1 MEWWHWV
8 VGGIVLILLELAI
21 PAFFV
26 IWFGL
31 GALLVAGV
39 LLLAG
44 ALSLTAQLLVWT
56 LSSLAMTALW
66 FGVFRPGRQTT
77 RIGTAAGETIGEV
90 GLLVSAVAPFER
102 GRVRFQK
109 PILGAEEWPRP
120 RFPRGSGCGWCR
132 SRAATSRWPGLDLSE
147 RNKEQ
152 PMSAGLAVAIAVLAF
167 ALITIAKGV
176 RLVAQGEEWVVERLG
191 RYHVTLRPGLNI
203 IIPFLDNVAYKLV
216 TKDIILDVQQQEV
229 ITRDNAVILAN
240 AIAFVK
246 VTDPVKAVYGV
257 TDFSE
262 AIRNLIMTT
271 LRSIVGEM
279 ELDEA
284 LSSRDKI
291 KARLRESIADEA
303 VDWGLTVKS
312 VEIQDIKPSESM
324 QRAMELQ
331 AAAERERKAA
341 VTKAEG
347 EKQAAI
353 LEAEARLEAARRDAN
368 AQVLLAEASSE
379 SIRRVTSAVGSE
391 PGPMM
396 YLLGEKYIASV
407 EKLAQSDNAKVVLM
421 PADLQETLRGLVG
434 KLGGR
439 G

>member
-1 MEWWHWV
+1 MFASE
-8 VGGIVLILLELAI
+8 GLAI
-21 PAFFV
+21 
-26 IWFGL
+26 
-31 GALLVAGV
+31 
-39 LLLAG
+39 
-44 ALSLTAQLLVWT
+44 
-56 LSSLAMTALW
+56 
-66 FGVFRPGRQTT
+66 
-77 RIGTAAGETIGEV
+77 
-90 GLLVSAVAPFER
+90 
-102 GRVRFQK
+102 
-109 PILGAEEWPRP
+109 
-120 RFPRGSGCGWCR
+120 
-132 SRAATSRWPGLDLSE
+132 
-147 RNKEQ
+147 
-152 PMSAGLAVAIAVLAF
+152 AIAVLIF
-167 ALITIAKGV
+167 VVITIAKGV

-191 RYHVTLRPGLNI
+191 KYHATLRPGLNI
-203 IIPFLDNVAYKLV
+203 LIPYLDRVAYKLV
-216 TKDIILDVQQQEV
+216 TKDIILDVQEQEV
-229 ITRDNAVILAN
+229 ITRDNAVILTN

-324 QRAMELQ
+324 QRAMEMQ

-347 EKQAAI
+347 AKQAAI
-353 LEAEARLEAARRDAN
+353 LEAEARLESAKRDAN
-368 AQVLLAEASSE
+368 AQVMLAEASAE
-379 SIRRVTSAVGSE
+379 SIRRVTAGIGDQA
-391 PGPMM
+391 GPMM
-396 YLLGEKYIASV
+396 YLLGEKYIGAL
-407 EKLAQSDNAKVVLM
+407 EKLGDSGSAKIVVV
-421 PADLQETLRGLVG
+421 PAGLQESLRGLVG
-434 KLGGR
+434 RLGER

>member
-1 MEWWHWV
+1 MLASE
-8 VGGIVLILLELAI
+8 GLAI
-21 PAFFV
+21 
-26 IWFGL
+26 
-31 GALLVAGV
+31 
-39 LLLAG
+39 
-44 ALSLTAQLLVWT
+44 
-56 LSSLAMTALW
+56 
-66 FGVFRPGRQTT
+66 
-77 RIGTAAGETIGEV
+77 
-90 GLLVSAVAPFER
+90 
-102 GRVRFQK
+102 
-109 PILGAEEWPRP
+109 
-120 RFPRGSGCGWCR
+120 
-132 SRAATSRWPGLDLSE
+132 
-147 RNKEQ
+147 
-152 PMSAGLAVAIAVLAF
+152 AIAVLIF
-167 ALITIAKGV
+167 VVITIAKGV

-191 RYHVTLRPGLNI
+191 KYHATLRPGLNI
-203 IIPFLDNVAYKLV
+203 LIPYLDRVAYKLV
-216 TKDIILDVQQQEV
+216 TKDIILDVQEQEV
-229 ITRDNAVILAN
+229 ITRDNAVILTN

-324 QRAMELQ
+324 QRAMEMQ

-347 EKQAAI
+347 AKQAAI
-353 LEAEARLEAARRDAN
+353 LEAEARLESAKRDAN
-368 AQVLLAEASSE
+368 AQVMLAEASAE
-379 SIRRVTSAVGSE
+379 SIRRVTAGIGDQA
-391 PGPMM
+391 GPMM
-396 YLLGEKYIASV
+396 YLLGEKYIGAL
-407 EKLAQSDNAKVVLM
+407 EKLGESGSAKIVVM

-434 KLGGR
+434 RLGAR